1 MFFLE
6 LRREPGVY
14 SRVKAG
20 MALQNLSLYSEVRTR
35 VWFEGHLRNLH
46 EAWQG
51 KTDAPRGEAG
61 DQVSLSS
68 CLRDIGIPINIPK
81 ESGNVTF

>member
-61 DQVSLSS
+61 HPGSLS
-68 CLRDIGIPINIPK
+68 CCHRDTGVPINFQE
-81 ESGNVTF
+81 ESAIITF